1 MPARPI
7 YSHQIWTQGPSLAS
21 FYSRL
26 PAGPGQVA
34 VIRDMD
40 FTAPTVGLQGLLGF
54 RVDVGGGGGLWF
66 MGPGNCRGN
75 RSYHWRGR
83 AVIEDPQTIEVT
95 TFDNDWSW
103 TISGYL
109 FVS

>member
-1 MPARPI
+1 VPPRPI
-7 YSHQIWTQGPSLAS
+7 YSHQFWSQFPTLAG
-21 FYSRL
+21 FYSRG
-26 PAGPGQVA
+26 PFGAGNVA

-40 FTAPTVGLQGLLGF
+40 FAAPSVGVQSLSGF
-54 RVDVGGGGGLWF
+54 RVDVGGAGGLWF

-83 AVIEDPQTIEVT
+83 AVLLDTQTLQVT
-95 TFDNDWSW
+95 TFENDWSW
-103 TISGYL
+103 IISGYL